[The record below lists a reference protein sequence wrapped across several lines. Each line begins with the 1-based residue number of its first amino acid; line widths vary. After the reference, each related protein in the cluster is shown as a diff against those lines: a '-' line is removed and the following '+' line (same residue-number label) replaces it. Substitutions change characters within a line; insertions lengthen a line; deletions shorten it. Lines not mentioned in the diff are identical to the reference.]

1 MPDEQPS
8 PVPSPGPVP
17 SPAELLGELAA
28 RGSRLRAPRHALLIE
43 EGETGDS
50 LFIIL
55 SGRVRVFAA
64 DRNGREVTYGF
75 YGAGDYV
82 GEMSLDGE
90 PRSASVM
97 TLEPTECAVVTRH
110 TLTLF
115 LRERPEFAYV
125 LISRLIRRARSATL
139 SARQIALN
147 DVYGRLVLVLQQMAQ
162 PGPDGR
168 PTIPERP
175 THQALA
181 HHVGASREM
190 VSRLMKDLERGGYI
204 LKVGPALV
212 IAKPLP
218 ERW

>member
-1 MPDEQPS
+1 MPDELPS
-8 PVPSPGPVP
+8 PVPSPGPAP
-17 SPAELLGELAA
+17 SPAELLSELAA
-28 RGSRLRAPRHALLIE
+28 RGSRLRAPRHALLIQ
-43 EGETGDS
+43 EGEAGDS

-97 TLEPTECAVVTRH
+97 TLEPTECAVVSRH

-125 LISRLIRRARSATL
+125 LISRLIRRARSA
-139 SARQIALN
+139 
-147 DVYGRLVLVLQQMAQ
+147 
-162 PGPDGR
+162 
-168 PTIPERP
+168 
-175 THQALA
+175 
-181 HHVGASREM
+181 
-190 VSRLMKDLERGGYI
+190 K
-204 LKVGPALV
+204 
-212 IAKPLP
+212 AKPAGVATTA
-218 ERW
+218 